1 MSGHMRWSGN
11 GNSMVHPDKS
21 MLLAYTRR
29 QSLGE
34 AESYIRQHI
43 KVCEECAL
51 CCDEYE
57 QVSAGLQD
65 TLEYWKRT
73 SIYPPLAE
81 RVLEDIEDPPAAQL
95 ARRERQVERQYRNT
109 ASTTKRQSLN
119 WTRLLST
126 SVAVLVVIAVFASL
140 LVYTLPHLP
149 NSNKQGGHP
158 SIPVPSHTS
167 TATPTRSLTPPATAT
182 IGVTRGITVTPG
194 TQKLTLSICAVST
207 SSFTLCGSA
216 LKPGDVFEVTANV
229 RGKGVL
235 LQHTAVVSKDGK
247 LTVRWHLN
255 SCSLNRINVHLH
267 SRKTSLDIAQSVPVS
282 NRNCHGQGIE
292 SDDAIG

>member
-1 MSGHMRWSGN
+1 
-11 GNSMVHPDKS
+11 MVHPDKS

-43 KVCEECAL
+43 KACEECAL
-51 CCDEYE
+51 CCNEYE

-65 TLEYWKRT
+65 TLEYWKRI
-73 SIYPPLAE
+73 SVYPSLVE
-81 RVLEDIEDPPAAQL
+81 RVLEDIEAPASAQL
-95 ARRERQVERQYRNT
+95 ARRERQVERQYQNT

-140 LVYTLPHLP
+140 LVYKLSSLP
-149 NSNKQGGHP
+149 NSNKQGGQQG
-158 SIPVPSHTS
+158 ILVPSHMS
-167 TATPTRSLTPPATAT
+167 TATPTRSLTPQATAT
-182 IGVTRGITVTPG
+182 LGVTAGITVTAG
-194 TQKLTLSICAVST
+194 TQQFTLSTCQVSPL
-207 SSFTLCGSA
+207 SFTLCGSA

-235 LQHTAVVSKDGK
+235 SQHTAVVSKDGK
-247 LTVRWHLN
+247 LTVRWN
-255 SCSLNRINVHLH
+255 VNICSLNHVNVHLH

-282 NRNCHGQGIE
+282 NRNCPSSRNRGQ
-292 SDDAIG
+292 

>member
-11 GNSMVHPDKS
+11 GNSIVHPDKS

-73 SIYPPLAE
+73 SIYPSLAE
-81 RVLEDIEDPPAAQL
+81 RVLEDIEDPAAAQL
-95 ARRERQVERQYRNT
+95 ARRERQGERQYRNT
-109 ASTTKRQSLN
+109 ASTIKRQSLN

-140 LVYTLPHLP
+140 LVYKLPPLP

-158 SIPVPSHTS
+158 GISVPSHMS
-167 TATPTRSLTPPATAT
+167 TATPTRSLTPQATAT
-182 IGVTRGITVTPG
+182 IGVTTGVTVTVG
-194 TQKLTLSICAVST
+194 TQQFTLSICQVSP

-235 LQHTAVVSKDGK
+235 PQQRAVVSKDGK
-247 LTVRWHLN
+247 LTVRWN
-255 SCSLNRINVHLH
+255 VNICSLNRVNVHLH
-267 SRKTSLDIAQSVPVS
+267 NHKTSLEIAQSVPVP
-282 NRNCHGQGIE
+282 NRGC
-292 SDDAIG
+292 SSSTDR